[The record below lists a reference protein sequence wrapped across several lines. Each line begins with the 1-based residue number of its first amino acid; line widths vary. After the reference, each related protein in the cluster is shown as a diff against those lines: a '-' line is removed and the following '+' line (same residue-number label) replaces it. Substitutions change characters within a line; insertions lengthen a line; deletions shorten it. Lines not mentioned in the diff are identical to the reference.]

1 MNNAFIIEFNDVIG
15 KYQIKQI
22 NDILP
27 KGEEI
32 FFNEE
37 DAEGVYIMKMI
48 QANEEEREKYFQDP
62 INAHAD

>member
-1 MNNAFIIEFNDVIG
+1 MNNVFIIEFNDVIR
-15 KYQIKQI
+15 KYQIKQV

-37 DAEGVYIMKMI
+37 DAEGVYIMKII
-48 QANEEEREKYFQDP
+48 QANEQEREKYFKDP
-62 INAHAD
+62 ADAHAY